1 MIQVAYRVAAVV
13 LLGLF
18 SLQCSDPPNYQEII
32 YVDLGATFEIAVEQT
47 AIIKEAD
54 LSISMS
60 TMLNDTRCDGQ
71 PNCIDPGFVEIQLY
85 VNSGS
90 AGGAHLVLGKYGLS
104 WTGEAG
110 ALAETWNGYN
120 FELHAVRPDPYEL
133 VFFKSATS
141 PLPPWRITLRVVEES
156 PKPALVEPVTPVSV
170 TPVQITLDPFDLDSV
185 AIVADTLFVHLA
197 HGGGCK
203 NHYYFMYMSPGEFA
217 ESNPVQASLYL
228 RHDDNDDTC
237 RKDCQDERCW
247 VTTTLRFDLNPIRAL
262 HQAAYGAPGPILL
275 NIYDYFTGTTGE
287 KMQILY
293 SP

>member
-1 MIQVAYRVAAVV
+1 MIQVAYRVAAIMIFG
-13 LLGLF
+13 LLF
-18 SLQCSDPPNYQEII
+18 LQCSDPPNTQEIF
-32 YVDLGATFEIAVEQT
+32 YTDLGTTFELAVQQT

-60 TMLNDTRCDGQ
+60 TMLNDTRCHGQ
-71 PNCIDPGFVEIQLY
+71 LDCIAPGFVEIELY

-90 AGGAHLVLGKYGLS
+90 AGGTHLTLGKYGLS
-104 WTGEAG
+104 WTGESS

-133 VFFKSATS
+133 VIFRTNTP

-156 PKPALVEPVTPVSV
+156 PKPDLLEPVTPVSFA
-170 TPVQITLDPFDLDSV
+170 PIQITLDPFDLDSV

-228 RHDDNDDTC
+228 RHDDNDDAC

-247 VTTTLRFDLNPIRAL
+247 ITTTLRFDLNPIKAL
-262 HQAAYGAPGPILL
+262 HQAAYGTPGPILL
-275 NIYDYFTGTTGE
+275 NVYDYFTVTPGE
-287 KMQILY
+287 KMQVLY